1 MHQFRFCRTLADETV
16 NNAPNQAPVTYEVVE
31 GGSERGYSK
40 LVSSNGYAFVKKRTL
55 ANGTIDWRCSVRSK
69 GSGCPATI
77 KQFQNT
83 FRVAGGS
90 HNHQA
95 KPGLVTA
102 IKVKKEVR
110 NETDLAIFFIIF
122 LQLYTSIPNL
132 KYFFSD

>member
-110 NETDLAIFFIIF
+110 NETDLAIFF
-122 LQLYTSIPNL
+122 Y
-132 KYFFSD
+132 YFFTIIYKHS